1 MDVLM
6 LREFLPPFRCPAIGC
21 CRGAAILYFR
31 EVLGAGD
38 ASNLLTP
45 DSAYQ
50 FSIAGFTVLRPYVR
64 NSPLN
69 QIVATTVRETG
80 EVFWQPRQSLNES
93 CHFGNFARVRREH
106 GDSRNL
112 ALAKMIDAKH
122 FRSRFVRMTTGKEY
136 SVTRN
141 GT

>member
-1 MDVLM
+1 M

-50 FSIAGFTVLRPYVR
+50 FSIAGFTVQVIRKKL
-64 NSPLN
+64 
-69 QIVATTVRETG
+69 ATQSNCRTTARETG
-80 EVFWQPRQSLNES
+80 EVFWQSRQSLNES

-112 ALAKMIDAKH
+112 ALAKMIDVKH
-122 FRSRFVRMTTGKEY
+122 FRSGFVWMTTGKEF

-141 GT
+141 AT